1 MPKGFVD
8 MDLPQSQIT
17 GGPSARLEAGFAV
30 GLSSVLPLRVGW
42 RALASGSD
50 LPSAQ
55 FEWAVATANQLGAKL
70 RANVAYISDGSSLRA
85 ILPLLMKPRA
95 GIEHF
100 EYLAPTMPMPIDIL
114 HTDRAALDLLLSSV
128 MKLGRPIHLSGML
141 AESPA
146 TDALRQMVD
155 EKRRR
160 IHIES
165 AEPANYLS
173 TAGFPLQDR
182 GQNAARVSI
191 IATSY
196 GLSGG
201 PSDVIFQFIAPS
213 LDQVMQL
220 CNESLQLQSASQ
232 IPAKNRPKQDKEVD
246 DLGFLRTHAFDC
258 AQRGEIRFSCLRL
271 AGRLLA
277 VQMLQVRKGTAWLL
291 SSGTLERFR
300 DTTLG
305 ALLMSET
312 VRKLQQESVQRIMV
326 PSAASV
332 KDVGECQQLAC
343 VNVAMYPWSSRSLMA
358 ATIERAGRMFVK
370 ASAASR
376 R

>member
-1 MPKGFVD
+1 MPRSFVD
-8 MDLPQSQIT
+8 MDRPQIQIT

-42 RALASGSD
+42 RALAGGSD
-50 LPSAQ
+50 LPSTQ
-55 FEWAVATANQLGAKL
+55 FEWAVAATNQLGAKL
-70 RANVAYISDGSSLRA
+70 RANVAYVSDGSSLRS

-100 EYLAPTMPMPIDIL
+100 EYLSPTMPMPIDIL
-114 HTDRAALDLLLSSV
+114 HTDRPALDLLLSSV
-128 MKLGRPIHLSGML
+128 MRLGRPIHLARML
-141 AESPA
+141 AQSPA
-146 TDALRQMVD
+146 TDALRQMAD

-160 IHIES
+160 IKIEP
-165 AEPANYLS
+165 AEPAHYLP
-173 TAGFPLQDR
+173 TAGFPLSDR
-182 GQNAARVSI
+182 GQSAARVSI

-213 LDQVMQL
+213 LDQVTPL
-220 CNESLQLQSASQ
+220 CSESLQLQSASQ
-232 IPAKNRPKQDKEVD
+232 SPTKSRPKQDKEVD
-246 DLGFLRTHAFDC
+246 GLGFIRTHAFDC
-258 AQRGEIRFSCLRL
+258 AQCGEIRFSCLRL

-277 VQMLQVRKGTAWLL
+277 VQMLQVRKDTAWLL

-305 ALLMSET
+305 TLLMSET
-312 VRKLQQESVQRIMV
+312 IRKLQHESVQRIMV
-326 PSAASV
+326 PSATSV
-332 KDVGECQQLAC
+332 KDVGECRQLAC

-358 ATIERAGRMFVK
+358 ATLERAGRVFVK
-370 ASAASR
+370 VRASSR
-376 R
+376 G